1 MEPENE
7 EVCTRDA
14 DLILEPSAVQRATGV
29 MGMDGIVQG
38 VEAK

>member
-7 EVCTRDA
+7 EVGTGDV
-14 DLILEPSAVQRATGV
+14 DLSLEPSAVERATEA

-38 VEAK
+38 V